1 MADEKNELTAQ
12 LALARA
18 RLSDSFGGVR
28 RDVDVPAKLRHS
40 YGNNKLFWIA
50 GAAIAGVVLAK
61 LPARKK
67 KVFVEKNSGQ
77 KIAREAAGTGILLL
91 ALKFAFSA
99 FRPAITSFVA
109 KRTADWIGNRPR

>member
-12 LALARA
+12 LACARA
-18 RLSDSFGGVR
+18 RFSDNFGGVR
-28 RDVDVPAKLRHS
+28 RDLDVPAKLRHS
-40 YGNNKLFWIA
+40 YGSNKLFWIA

-77 KIAREAAGTGILLL
+77 KIAREAAGAGILVV

-99 FRPAITSFVA
+99 LRPAITSFVA
-109 KRTADWIGNRPR
+109 RRAAVWIENRQR